1 MKVATTYHVKYRE
14 EEKEVVE
21 SLVDCLGGE
30 DDEGE
35 DVTNK
40 SKGGNNSQENTT
52 KEETQG
58 WEPGKSW
65 LDLLNKQFKTWCL
78 IVA

>member
-14 EEKEVVE
+14 QEEEVVE

-30 DDEGE
+30 NDEGE

-40 SKGGNNSQENTT
+40 SKDGNNSKENTT
-52 KEETQG
+52 KEETQ
-58 WEPGKSW
+58 
-65 LDLLNKQFKTWCL
+65 C
-78 IVA
+78 